1 VAKVSHA
8 SQLIAWNK
16 PRFIFVRPAQVGTA
30 SVPGA
35 IHEACSVNLTYQNQP
50 RTISRKGEEP
60 VRNGDRSQDKEKTKV
75 TRYRSIMLIAALGCA
90 FAAQAQN
97 ANQLSTEVK
106 QLYTGIK
113 TNLMKAAEKMPEADY
128 GFKATPDVRPF
139 GQLVAHVADSQ
150 MRGCSAVKGEKVS
163 PNAASK
169 TSKADL
175 VAALKESFD
184 YCDGAYDSLTDAS
197 ATQMV
202 ATFRGQRSKLA
213 ALYGNVSHDNE
224 MYGTIAVYMR
234 LKGLVP
240 PSSEGR

>member
-1 VAKVSHA
+1 M
-8 SQLIAWNK
+8 
-16 PRFIFVRPAQVGTA
+16 RF
-30 SVPGA
+30 
-35 IHEACSVNLTYQNQP
+35 H
-50 RTISRKGEEP
+50 
-60 VRNGDRSQDKEKTKV
+60 
-75 TRYRSIMLIAALGCA
+75 SILLIAAVGCVCTL
-90 FAAQAQN
+90 QAQN
-97 ANQLSTEVK
+97 ANTYSTEVK

-113 TNLMKAAEKMPEADY
+113 NNLMKAAEKMPEENY
-128 GFKATPDVRPF
+128 TFKATPEVRPF

-150 MRGCSAVKGEKVS
+150 MRGCAAIKGEKVS

-184 YCDGAYDSLTDAS
+184 YCDGAYDSLTDAT

-202 ATFRGQRSKLA
+202 ATFRGQRTKLA

-224 MYGTIAVYMR
+224 MYGTMAVYMR
-234 LKGLVP
+234 LKGIVP

>member
-1 VAKVSHA
+1 M
-8 SQLIAWNK
+8 
-16 PRFIFVRPAQVGTA
+16 
-30 SVPGA
+30 
-35 IHEACSVNLTYQNQP
+35 
-50 RTISRKGEEP
+50 
-60 VRNGDRSQDKEKTKV
+60 
-75 TRYRSIMLIAALGCA
+75 RYCSIMLITALGSVC
-90 FAAQAQN
+90 AAQAQN

-113 TNLMKAAEKMPEADY
+113 NNLMKAAEKMPEADY
-128 GFKATPDVRPF
+128 SFKATPEVRPF

-150 MRGCSAVKGEKVS
+150 MRGCAAVKGEKVN

-175 VAALKESFD
+175 VAALKESFE
-184 YCDGAYDSLTDAS
+184 YCDGAYDALTDAT

-202 ATFRGQRSKLA
+202 TTFRGQRTKLA

-224 MYGTIAVYMR
+224 MYGTMAVYMR